1 MTAQM
6 QRSEPCRSI
15 QSLLETVPAWTLGT
29 DADASHH
36 VAVRATMATS
46 MLQLLGALR
55 RMLRVSRPLRLLKC
69 TLCIFFQKLLGVL
82 SAPLFLDRVFVLLY
96 YTVYIF

>member
-55 RMLRVSRPLRLLKC
+55 RMLRVSRPLHLLKC
-69 TLCIFFQKLLGVL
+69 TLYIFLRKLLGALTPPVLVL
-82 SAPLFLDRVFVLLY
+82 SLCLDF
-96 YTVYIF
+96 TFPFS